1 MLELQRKKLPVKL
14 DGVVYELS
22 YAKVSQLK
30 EIASAKKEDAVD
42 MTIDFIVKAGMPKEV
57 VENLEADH
65 INAIVE
71 ALTGA
76 KKN

>member
-1 MLELQRKKLPVKL
+1 MIELQRKKLPVKI

-30 EIASAKKEDAVD
+30 EISTASKEDAVD
-42 MTIDFIVKAGMPKEV
+42 KTIEFIVNSGMPKEV
-57 VENLEADH
+57 VENLEVDH
-65 INAIVE
+65 INLIAE

>member
-1 MLELQRKKLPVKL
+1 MLELKRSKLPVKL
-14 DGVVYELS
+14 DGEVYELS

-30 EIASAKKEDAVD
+30 EISSAKKEDAVD
-42 MTIDFIVKAGMPKEV
+42 MTINFIVSAGMPREV